1 MNGTTTIDISAIT
14 LFATALFTITN
25 PVGNTA
31 IFASLTSSMAPAQQR
46 ATARQSALA
55 IMIVLLVCVWIGVYL
70 LKIFGIDIPSLETA
84 GGIIVLGLGLS
95 MLHNQKS
102 RQSHSPEESDAA
114 QEKASIAVVPIA
126 IPIVAG
132 PGAITVTLVSVGE
145 LHGDWATLIGMS
157 GVCLAFG
164 LLFWLSFHFAGRI
177 AAKIGVNGIAII
189 TRVMGIVL
197 AAVACGM
204 IATGLKSLLPGLA

>member
-1 MNGTTTIDISAIT
+1 MIDISAIG

-31 IFASLTSSMAPAQQR
+31 IFAGLTSSMATAEQR
-46 ATARQSALA
+46 ATARQSAVA
-55 IMIVLLVCVWIGVYL
+55 ITIALLVCLWIGTYL
-70 LKIFGIDIPSLETA
+70 LRLFGIDIPSLETA

-95 MLHNQKS
+95 MLQNQKS
-102 RQSHSPEESDAA
+102 RQSHSSEESAA
-114 QEKASIAVVPIA
+114 TLDKASIAVVPIA

-132 PGAITVTLVSVGE
+132 PGAITVTLVAVGK
-145 LHGDWATLIGMS
+145 LHGEWATLIGMS

-164 LLFWLSFHFAGRI
+164 LLFWLCFHFAGHITTR
-177 AAKIGVNGIAII
+177 IGVHGIAIV

-204 IATGLKSLLPGLA
+204 IASGLKTLLPGLA

>member
-1 MNGTTTIDISAIT
+1 MSQAE
-14 LFATALFTITN
+14 
-25 PVGNTA
+25 
-31 IFASLTSSMAPAQQR
+31 QR
-46 ATARQSALA
+46 TTARQAAVS
-55 IMIVLLVCVWIGVYL
+55 ITIVLLVCLWIGTYL

-95 MLHNQKS
+95 MLQNQKS
-102 RQSHSPEESDAA
+102 RQSHSPEESAAA
-114 QEKASIAVVPIA
+114 QEKASVAVVPIA

-132 PGAITVTLVSVGE
+132 PGAITVTLVAVGK
-145 LHGDWATLIGMS
+145 LHDDWATLIGMS

-164 LLFWLSFHFAGRI
+164 LLFWLCFHFAGRI
-177 AAKIGVNGIAII
+177 AARIGVHGIAIV

-197 AAVACGM
+197 AAVACSM